1 MSDQPTDGERSWVSR
16 LGERGAERR
25 AIRADRRAR
34 RRARSSMGASPDD
47 AARRPRAATFK
58 VASSPRRASPSAEPR
73 AQAGAGIAPIYFDG
87 DRVVER
93 FRRPTCSV

>member
-16 LGERGAERR
+16 LRERGAERR

-47 AARRPRAATFK
+47 AARQAESRFADRRNFATD
-58 VASSPRRASPSAEPR
+58 SPPKR
-73 AQAGAGIAPIYFDG
+73 
-87 DRVVER
+87 
-93 FRRPTCSV
+93 